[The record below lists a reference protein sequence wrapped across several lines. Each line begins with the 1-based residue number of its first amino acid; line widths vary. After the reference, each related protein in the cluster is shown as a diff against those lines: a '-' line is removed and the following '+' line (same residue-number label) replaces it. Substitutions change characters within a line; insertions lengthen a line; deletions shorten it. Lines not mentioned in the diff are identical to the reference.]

1 LTGDPRSALRGSRLC
16 PHDRCARYRNRYW
29 PQMTYPVTPVSPV
42 APTLPVLPVAPVA
55 PCGRVVG
62 STHRGAA
69 AKGGRG
75 DRSLGFLVTRPG
87 WADPHGGPPCA
98 LLVLSHGRL
107 EELSA
112 DRAVRKCVRVDVH
125 VISA

>member
-1 LTGDPRSALRGSRLC
+1 MRCSTTSGVSPTVCDASRATRAALSEVRDSAPTIGVHGS
-16 PHDRCARYRNRYW
+16 NRYW

-69 AKGGRG
+69 AKGGRV

-87 WADPHGGPPCA
+87 WADPHG
-98 LLVLSHGRL
+98 VLRAPY
-107 EELSA
+107 LS
-112 DRAVRKCVRVDVH
+112 
-125 VISA
+125 